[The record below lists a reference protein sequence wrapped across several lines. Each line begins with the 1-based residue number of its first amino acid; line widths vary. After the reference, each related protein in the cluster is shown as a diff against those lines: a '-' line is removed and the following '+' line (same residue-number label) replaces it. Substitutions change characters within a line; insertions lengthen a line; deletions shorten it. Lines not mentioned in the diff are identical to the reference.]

1 MFSGKLPL
9 ELRWSATTR
18 SVLRH
23 TTILKMELTS
33 KVAAKHEVEDEE
45 TVVIILES
53 ITEVDQERVVD
64 LRKRLTN
71 KKGASEGVP
80 YLLKQSPFLDD
91 VGNSLLLY
99 ALLLVHVLER
109 IKFFT
114 PLMFDDANLGT
125 GG

>member
-1 MFSGKLPL
+1 
-9 ELRWSATTR
+9 
-18 SVLRH
+18 
-23 TTILKMELTS
+23 MELTS
-33 KVAAKHEVEDEE
+33 KVATKHEVEDEE

-71 KKGASEGVP
+71 KKEASEGVP

-114 PLMFDDANLGT
+114 PLMFDDADLGI

>member
-1 MFSGKLPL
+1 M
-9 ELRWSATTR
+9 
-18 SVLRH
+18 
-23 TTILKMELTS
+23 
-33 KVAAKHEVEDEE
+33 
-45 TVVIILES
+45 
-53 ITEVDQERVVD
+53 
-64 LRKRLTN
+64 
-71 KKGASEGVP
+71 KGSP